1 MYNMDSSINKKNN
14 GWPVCIGCAL
24 LLFAVIGILVQ
35 SFSIFQPYFISARN
49 FSNTQVSLLMTIRTL
64 TSVVVLTAV
73 DLYYKKTDIKKGLF
87 IAVLI
92 GVLGVVICAF
102 AEKFALMVAGM
113 MLLGLCQGLCSMIPI
128 SILIN
133 RWFVKNKG
141 LALSICT
148 SASGMA
154 TLVIPQLI
162 VKLEAAYGLRNAFL
176 ATGTLVLVI
185 SVIGLLL
192 IRNSP
197 KAGIVQTDNEA
208 GQTSGSS
215 AMPTRKTL
223 SKAQNTAMVIALAF
237 IGIAT
242 GCVIQFSSL
251 HLTSSGFSLEQAA
264 SIVAA
269 AGVTLTI
276 SKFLYGIVVDKFGAY
291 KTNYFYIF
299 GSAIGVGLCCLASLG
314 NFSLIFG
321 AMVVVGFCSPFVS
334 VGLPL
339 WVADLYPTEKYA
351 TSLKN
356 LTLAGQVGTLLFSVV
371 PGIIADKTGGYT
383 ISYAIFAFMLLAA
396 GVIVQS
402 VYIKNNRGNKSH

>member
-1 MYNMDSSINKKNN
+1 MDSSINKKNN

-154 TLVIPQLI
+154 TLV
-162 VKLEAAYGLRNAFL
+162 
-176 ATGTLVLVI
+176 
-185 SVIGLLL
+185 
-192 IRNSP
+192 SP
-197 KAGIVQTDNEA
+197 
-208 GQTSGSS
+208 S
-215 AMPTRKTL
+215 
-223 SKAQNTAMVIALAF
+223 
-237 IGIAT
+237 
-242 GCVIQFSSL
+242 
-251 HLTSSGFSLEQAA
+251 
-264 SIVAA
+264 
-269 AGVTLTI
+269 
-276 SKFLYGIVVDKFGAY
+276 
-291 KTNYFYIF
+291 
-299 GSAIGVGLCCLASLG
+299 
-314 NFSLIFG
+314 
-321 AMVVVGFCSPFVS
+321 
-334 VGLPL
+334 
-339 WVADLYPTEKYA
+339 
-351 TSLKN
+351 
-356 LTLAGQVGTLLFSVV
+356 
-371 PGIIADKTGGYT
+371 
-383 ISYAIFAFMLLAA
+383 
-396 GVIVQS
+396 
-402 VYIKNNRGNKSH
+402 